1 MFCITQHF
9 CNSNVLG
16 MKTKPKQ
23 VTLREFIIL
32 GFETSGNCVI
42 CSRFVTSDANLSY
55 AWVSWLE
62 ECFPSEDQGSFV
74 MHDMPDVSYWEQMDA
89 VPKK

>member
-1 MFCITQHF
+1 
-9 CNSNVLG
+9 